1 MGPATHYYDLPAPL
15 SLRRGGTLSGVRMA
29 YESWGERSANDNN
42 TILILTG
49 LSPGAHAASSAADP
63 EAGWWEEMIGP
74 GKAIDT
80 DRWHVLCVNSLGSC
94 KGSTGPASID
104 PASGQPWRLN
114 FPELTLEDVAS
125 AAAAVLD
132 GLGISHPQA
141 IIGPSMGGMSTLAFA
156 SLQPG
161 RCKHLAL
168 ISTAAQATPFA
179 IAVRSL
185 QRELVRSDRGWEH
198 GNYADGAQ
206 VRTGMRLARKLGMST
221 YRSPQEWQA
230 RFGRARQPE
239 APAEPF
245 GPEFAIE
252 SYLEVHA
259 ERFIGAFDP
268 NCYLYLSRAMDWF
281 DLADHADGDNQAAL
295 QRLQLD
301 SALVIGVATDCLFP
315 LWQQE
320 ALARGLTEAGT
331 QVDWHPL
338 PSPMGH
344 DSFLVDIERF
354 GPPLAQW
361 LATLE
366 TNRAKR

>member
-1 MGPATHYYDLPAPL
+1 MGPATRYLDLTQAFRM
-15 SLRRGGTLSGVRMA
+15 RRGGQLPGLRMA
-29 YESWGERSANDNN
+29 YECWGQRSAADDN
-42 TILILTG
+42 TLLILTG
-49 LSPGAHAASSAADP
+49 LSPGAHAASCAADP
-63 EAGWWEEMIGP
+63 EAGWWEAMIGP

-104 PASGQPWRLN
+104 PATGQPWRLR

-132 GLGISHPQA
+132 GLGIAAPKA
-141 IIGPSMGGMSTLAFA
+141 VIGPSMGGMSTLAFA
-156 SLQPG
+156 AQYPG
-161 RCKHLAL
+161 RCRNLAL

-185 QRELVRSDRGWEH
+185 QRELVRSDRGWQNGHYGE
-198 GNYADGAQ
+198 GSE
-206 VRTGMRLARKLGMST
+206 VRAGMRLARKLGMTT
-221 YRSPQEWQA
+221 YRSPAEWQE
-230 RFGRARQPE
+230 RFGRQRQPE
-239 APAEPF
+239 APSEPF

-252 SYLEVHA
+252 SYLQVHA
-259 ERFIGAFDP
+259 DRFIGAFDP

-281 DLADHADGDNQAAL
+281 DLAEHGNGDTQAAL
-295 QRLQLD
+295 ARLDLKA
-301 SALVIGVATDCLFP
+301 ALVIGVATDFLFP

-320 ALARGLTEAGT
+320 ALARGLGEAGVA
-331 QVDWHPL
+331 VDWHPL

-354 GPPLAQW
+354 DPPIRQW
-361 LATLE
+361 LAALQ
-366 TNRAKR
+366 R